1 MIAINDDFL
10 EEEYIVRNVYHSSQY
25 SNKTGLKKNYLYPN
39 YRKESKQYKGKH
51 VCRISVQRVCY
62 GGWKGVIEWAKSQ
75 EGEHRTLIG
84 FGVASINTVRKYGFC
99 METAAHD
106 NNPFH
111 AHIYIPELDLPY
123 PSEIDSIFN
132 SGLRRR
138 LDDMTEDFKFIEL
151 EDIINHK
158 DVYFDCVSEGCF
170 LLKYK

>member
-1 MIAINDDFL
+1 
-10 EEEYIVRNVYHSSQY
+10 
-25 SNKTGLKKNYLYPN
+25 
-39 YRKESKQYKGKH
+39 
-51 VCRISVQRVCY
+51 
-62 GGWKGVIEWAKSQ
+62 
-75 EGEHRTLIG
+75 
-84 FGVASINTVRKYGFC
+84 